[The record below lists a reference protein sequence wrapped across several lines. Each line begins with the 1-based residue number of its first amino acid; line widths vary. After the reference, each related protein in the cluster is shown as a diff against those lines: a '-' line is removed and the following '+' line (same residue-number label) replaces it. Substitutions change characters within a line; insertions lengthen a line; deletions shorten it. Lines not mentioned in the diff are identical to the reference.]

1 MTKTVFIYDQ
11 CGESDISYFV
21 KDGDFSHMHMAYV
34 NSTKLDRE
42 TEADLLAM
50 LFTEDGD
57 NNQDTVFLSEFP
69 SQDVKDGAIVVIVG
83 FLP

>member
-21 KDGDFSHMHMAYV
+21 KDGDFSHMNKAYV
-34 NSTKLDRE
+34 NSIKLDRE

-50 LFTEDGD
+50 LFTEGGD
-57 NNQDTVFLSEFP
+57 NNPDTVFLSEFP